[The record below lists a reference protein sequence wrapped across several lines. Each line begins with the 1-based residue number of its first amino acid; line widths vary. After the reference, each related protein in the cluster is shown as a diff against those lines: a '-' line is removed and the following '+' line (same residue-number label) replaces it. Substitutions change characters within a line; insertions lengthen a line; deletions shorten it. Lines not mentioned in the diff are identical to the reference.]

1 MAIEFDDLNMPMPPA
16 GTAKKNAKTTVK
28 KTTGLFAFLNRRR
41 LSSKD
46 RMFFTEQ
53 LSLLLETGNS
63 LIESLRSVAAHTHN
77 PQLRGIIEQMI
88 VEITEGNSFSAA
100 LGKHDDVFS
109 TTYINLIK
117 ASENGGFTA
126 SVLAELLEMDE
137 KKERLDATLKSA
149 LAYPAFL
156 MLFSLAVVI
165 FVLLVV
171 FPKFAEMFVNI
182 ADELPMSTVVLMWLS
197 EKMLN
202 FWPAII
208 GVGVGLLL
216 LARRGLSS
224 SSGRQL
230 IDTAKLR
237 VPFIRQIFT
246 ELYVV
251 QSMRVMGLS
260 LGNGVS
266 VMDTLA
272 SCRDVVRNHHYQQF
286 MYFLETSVQEG
297 KGLSYGFN
305 QTDLMPDIVQQMIV
319 TGEESGSLPKVM
331 DRIASYYERQLEKR
345 LTMLA
350 KAAEPAMLLIMGVVV
365 GLLVSSLILP
375 IFKLSRAVG

>member
-1 MAIEFDDLNMPMPPA
+1 MAIEFEDLNMPQLAA
-16 GTAKKNAKTTVK
+16 GAPKKA
-28 KTTGLFAFLNRRR
+28 GLFASFTRSK
-41 LSSKD
+41 LSNKD

-63 LIESLRSVAAHTHN
+63 LVESLRSVEAHTRN
-77 PQLRGIIEQMI
+77 PQLRAVIEQMI

-100 LGKHDDVFS
+100 LQKQGDLFS

-126 SVLAELLEMDE
+126 AVLAELLEMDE

-156 MLFSLAVVI
+156 MLFSLAVVV
-165 FVLLVV
+165 FVLIVV
-171 FPKFAEMFVNI
+171 FPKFADMFVNI
-182 ADELPMSTVVLMWLS
+182 ADELPMSTVFLMWLS
-197 EKMLN
+197 DKLIN
-202 FWPAII
+202 FWPFII
-208 GVGVGLLL
+208 GGIAGLLFFSHRWL
-216 LARRGLSS
+216 NSAGGSRI
-224 SSGRQL
+224 
-230 IDTAKLR
+230 IDTIKLR
-237 VPFIRQIFT
+237 VPFVRQIFT

-286 MYFLETSVQEG
+286 MHFLETSVQEG
-297 KGLSYGFN
+297 KGLSYGFK
-305 QTDLMPDIVQQMIV
+305 QTDLVPNIVQQMVV

-331 DRIASYYERQLEKR
+331 DRIASYYERQLDKR

>member
-1 MAIEFDDLNMPMPPA
+1 MAIEFEDLNMPQLAVGAP
-16 GTAKKNAKTTVK
+16 KNAAKTA
-28 KTTGLFAFLNRRR
+28 GLFASLRPSR
-41 LSSKD
+41 LTSKD

-63 LIESLRSVAAHTHN
+63 LVESLRSVAMHTHN
-77 PQLRGIIEQMI
+77 PQLRAVIEQMI

-100 LGKHDDVFS
+100 LQKQGDLFP
-109 TTYINLIK
+109 TTYVNLIK

-126 SVLAELLEMDE
+126 AVLAELLEMDE
-137 KKERLDATLKSA
+137 KKERLEATLKSA
-149 LAYPAFL
+149 LSYPAFL
-156 MLFSLAVVI
+156 MLFSAAVVI
-165 FVLLVV
+165 FVLIVV
-171 FPKFAEMFVNI
+171 FPKFADMFVNI
-182 ADELPMSTVVLMWLS
+182 ADELPMSTIVLMWLS
-197 EKMLN
+197 DKLLN
-202 FWPAII
+202 YWPVII
-208 GVGVGLLL
+208 GGIAVLLIVAHRWL
-216 LARRGLSS
+216 NSARGCRS
-224 SSGRQL
+224 
-230 IDTAKLR
+230 IDTIKLR
-237 VPFIRQIFT
+237 MPFVRQIFT

-272 SCRDVVRNHHYQQF
+272 SCRDVVHNHHYQQL
-286 MYFLETSVQEG
+286 MHFLETSVQEG
-297 KGLSYGFN
+297 KGLSYGFK
-305 QTDLMPDIVQQMIV
+305 QTDLVPNIVQQMVV

>member
-1 MAIEFDDLNMPMPPA
+1 MAIELEDLNMPLA
-16 GTAKKNAKTTVK
+16 QTGVSKNTAKGA
-28 KTTGLFAFLNRRR
+28 GLFASLANKKFTT
-41 LSSKD
+41 KD

-63 LIESLRSVAAHTHN
+63 LIESLRSVAAHSQN
-77 PQLRGIIEQMI
+77 PRLRAVIEQMI

-100 LGKHDDVFS
+100 LQKREDLFP

-126 SVLAELLEMDE
+126 EVLAELLEMDE
-137 KKERLDATLKSA
+137 KRERLDATLKSA
-149 LAYPAFL
+149 LSYPAFL

-165 FVLLVV
+165 FVLIVV

-182 ADELPMSTVVLMWLS
+182 ADELPLSTKVLMWLS
-197 EKMLN
+197 DKMLD
-202 FWPAII
+202 FWPLII
-208 GVGVGLLL
+208 AGTAGLLF
-216 LARRGLSS
+216 LAHSWLNSTG
-224 SSGRQL
+224 GMQI
-230 IDTAKLR
+230 IDTIKLR
-237 VPFIRQIFT
+237 VPFVRQIFI

-297 KGLSYGFN
+297 KGLGYGFK
-305 QTDLMPDIVQQMIV
+305 QTDLVPDIVRQMVI

-331 DRIASYYERQLEKR
+331 HRIASYYERQLEKR

-375 IFKLSRAVG
+375 IFKLSRAVT

>member
-1 MAIEFDDLNMPMPPA
+1 MAIELEDLNGPLVQTGA
-16 GTAKKNAKTTVK
+16 VQKTAIGEGLLASFSRGKFTT
-28 KTTGLFAFLNRRR
+28 
-41 LSSKD
+41 KD

-63 LIESLRSVAAHTHN
+63 LIESLRSVAAHSQN
-77 PQLRGIIEQMI
+77 PRLRGVIEQMI

-100 LGKHDDVFS
+100 LQKHGDLFP

-126 SVLAELLEMDE
+126 AVLAELLEMDE

-149 LAYPAFL
+149 LSYPAFL
-156 MLFSLAVVI
+156 MLFSFAVVI
-165 FVLLVV
+165 FVLIVV
-171 FPKFAEMFVNI
+171 FPKFAEMFANI
-182 ADELPMSTVVLMWLS
+182 ADELPLSTTVLMWLS
-197 EKMLN
+197 DKMLD
-202 FWPAII
+202 FWPFII
-208 GVGVGLLL
+208 GGTAGLLF
-216 LARRGLSS
+216 LAHRWLN
-224 SSGRQL
+224 SSGGIQI
-230 IDTAKLR
+230 IDTIKLR
-237 VPFIRQIFT
+237 VPFVRQIFT

-286 MYFLETSVQEG
+286 MHFLEMSVQEG
-297 KGLSYGFN
+297 KGLGYGFK
-305 QTDLMPDIVQQMIV
+305 QTELVPDIVRQMVI

-375 IFKLSRAVG
+375 IFKLSRAVT

>member
-1 MAIEFDDLNMPMPPA
+1 MAIEFDDLNMPLLQPGA
-16 GTAKKNAKTTVK
+16 ATTTAKSA
-28 KTTGLFAFLNRRR
+28 GLFASLGRSK
-41 LSSKD
+41 LTTKD

-63 LIESLRSVAAHTHN
+63 LIESLRSVAAHSQN
-77 PQLRGIIEQMI
+77 GLLRSVIEQMI

-100 LGKHDDVFS
+100 LQKQGDLFP

-126 SVLAELLEMDE
+126 AVLAELLAMDE
-137 KKERLDATLKSA
+137 KKEQLDATLKSA
-149 LAYPAFL
+149 LSYPAFL

-165 FVLLVV
+165 FVLVVV

-182 ADELPMSTVVLMWLS
+182 ADELPMSTVFLMWLS
-197 EKMLN
+197 DKLLN
-202 FWPAII
+202 YWPIII
-208 GVGVGLLL
+208 GGIVGLLL
-216 LARRGLSS
+216 FGHHWLK
-224 SSGRQL
+224 SSGGSQF

-237 VPFIRQIFT
+237 IPFVRQIFT

-286 MYFLETSVQEG
+286 MYFLQTSVQEG
-297 KGLSYGFN
+297 KGLSYGFK
-305 QTDLMPDIVQQMIV
+305 QTDLVPNIVQQMVV

-331 DRIASYYERQLEKR
+331 DRIASYYERQLDKR

-375 IFKLSRAVG
+375 IFKLSRAVT